1 MGMSEYIKNNYP
13 PETIVYTN
21 QNYPVYAYY
30 TGMKVVRLLHE
41 DDSFYRTYKDAMKD
55 KGLLIAYPRI
65 KKPSEEWLDGNP
77 LFSKKKEL
85 DGIILYEYL
94 PG

>member
-1 MGMSEYIKNNYP
+1 
-13 PETIVYTN
+13 
-21 QNYPVYAYY
+21 
-30 TGMKVVRLLHE
+30 
-41 DDSFYRTYKDAMKD
+41 MKD